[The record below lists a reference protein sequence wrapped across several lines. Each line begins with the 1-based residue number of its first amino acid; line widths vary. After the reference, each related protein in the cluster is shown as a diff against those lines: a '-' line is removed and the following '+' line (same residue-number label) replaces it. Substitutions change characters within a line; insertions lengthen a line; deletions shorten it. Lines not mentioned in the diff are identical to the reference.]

1 MMHLSQWTNTMRS
14 RVFAGFML
22 ALVFVCTL
30 ITFSRSGD
38 SPIVITATPTP
49 RDTLYHAL
57 QQAQTNNWQADEL
70 LTIGD
75 MYQQMGMWAQA
86 LAYWQEALVAQPTLN
101 VSQRVVRVLL
111 QQGEWAQ
118 ALTTLQ
124 ATLVHFPN
132 DAPTNAQVGFLLAV
146 ANPSQALPYLR
157 KALPDD
163 TARDLMELMNGRDDN
178 DALYQFGV
186 GSILASGGHYAE
198 AEATFMYLSAFTY
211 PNPEAM
217 AQVGL
222 MRDLQGKHGAD
233 WIEQAVAFA
242 PDSPS
247 VRLIQALHLRANG
260 EPELAL
266 EALQKVLV
274 LQPNN
279 PMVFTEI
286 ALTYEGMGLT
296 EDARVWR
303 DRAQALT
310 TTP

>member
-1 MMHLSQWTNTMRS
+1 M
-14 RVFAGFML
+14 FASFML
-22 ALVFVCTL
+22 ALVLVCAL
-30 ITFSRSGD
+30 ITLPRPSD
-38 SPIVITATPTP
+38 TTPIITATPVP
-49 RDTLYHAL
+49 RYTLYHAL
-57 QQAQTNNWQADEL
+57 QQAQTNNWQAQDL
-70 LTIGD
+70 LAIGD
-75 MYQQMGMWAQA
+75 NYQQLGMSSQA
-86 LAYWQEALVAQPTLN
+86 LAYWQEVLVVQPSLN
-101 VSQRVVRVLL
+101 VSQRVVRVWL

-118 ALTTLQ
+118 ALTVLQ

-132 DAPTNAQVGFLLAV
+132 DASTNAQAGFLLA
-146 ANPSQALPYLR
+146 ASNPSQALPYLR
-157 KALPDD
+157 KALPDATARSLIELMTERDND
-163 TARDLMELMNGRDDN
+163 TA
-178 DALYQFGV
+178 YQFGV

-198 AEATFMYLSAFTY
+198 AEATFMYVSAYTY

-247 VRLIQALHLRANG
+247 VRLIQALHLRATG

-279 PMVFTEI
+279 PLVFNEI
-286 ALTYEGMGLT
+286 ALTYEGMGRT
-296 EDARVWR
+296 EDARQWR